1 MLAAVIFNIMFPQML
16 AKYGQTAS
24 GWSLLAGGFAIALA
38 AIGILRMLFIPEK
51 YDVDAEHKDEKV
63 KVSDIFAVIK
73 GNKYILI
80 LALMGLVF
88 NFITNMGTGVYYY
101 TWIVGNVGLMSVSA
115 LAQIIA
121 IPLAFLFPVLLKKTT
136 VVKLMFVGFIVS
148 AAGYLLNFFA
158 GANVAMLAVAAIL
171 TGAGTIPGSM
181 LLALAVL
188 ECAEYN
194 EWKGL
199 PRMEGT
205 MSSLN
210 SLAAKVGSALGSAG
224 LGVLLS
230 VVGYNGALEV
240 QNAGTI
246 MGIRILFSI
255 FPMILYVIV
264 ALTLV
269 GYFKLDK
276 QMPQIRKEN
285 EENARL

>member
-1 MLAAVIFNIMFPQML
+1 
-16 AKYGQTAS
+16 
-24 GWSLLAGGFAIALA
+24 
-38 AIGILRMLFIPEK
+38 
-51 YDVDAEHKDEKV
+51 
-63 KVSDIFAVIK
+63 
-73 GNKYILI
+73 
-80 LALMGLVF
+80 
-88 NFITNMGTGVYYY
+88 
-101 TWIVGNVGLMSVSA
+101 
-115 LAQIIA
+115 
-121 IPLAFLFPVLLKKTT
+121 
-136 VVKLMFVGFIVS
+136 
-148 AAGYLLNFFA
+148 
-158 GANVAMLAVAAIL
+158 MLAVAAIL

-181 LLALAVL
+181 LIALAVL

-205 MSSLN
+205 MSSIN
-210 SLAAKVGSALGSAG
+210 SLAMKVGSAVGSAG

-255 FPMILYVIV
+255 FPMVLYVIV

-276 QMPQIRKEN
+276 QMAQIRKEN
-285 EENARL
+285 EERRAAAEAKASQEE